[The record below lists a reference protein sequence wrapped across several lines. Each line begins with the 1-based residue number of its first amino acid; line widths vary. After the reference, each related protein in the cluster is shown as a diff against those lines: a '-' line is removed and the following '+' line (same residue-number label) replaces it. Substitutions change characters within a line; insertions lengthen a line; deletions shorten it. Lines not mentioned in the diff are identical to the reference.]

1 MNSALSPLEVFR
13 RDGVPH
19 RRIEDWKYSDLRSV
33 LDAET
38 VARAPGVLLQVENL
52 ASEIESVDLTSDI
65 LPSWAT
71 RLIQEFPRD
80 DAMDAAAWAF
90 AASGIALRV
99 PRGAR
104 IAQPVTLAFQG
115 LGHGRVIIALEE
127 GASLTF
133 IENHRERGEGLRNLS
148 VAIVLEDGAELIH
161 VRNAEAASALIS
173 VETIAVRIGRDA
185 NYRVHLASGGAKLS
199 RTEFHVTL
207 AGEGANADLNG
218 VTVLGGDAHADVTT
232 RIDHAVCH
240 TTSRQLFK
248 IAAGGRSRAVYQGK
262 IIVHEGADGS
272 DSRQT
277 AKALLL
283 GARAEADLKPEL
295 EIFADDVKCAHGAAA
310 GDLDADSLFY
320 LRARGIPESDARSL
334 LIRAFLDEAVDE
346 IEDESMRAS
355 TRQFVESGL
364 SAALQASP

>member
-1 MNSALSPLEVFR
+1 MNLALSPLEVFR
-13 RDGVPH
+13 RNGVPH
-19 RRIEDWKYSDLRSV
+19 RRIEDWKYSDLRAV

-38 VARAPGVLLQVENL
+38 VAHAPGVCLQIENL
-52 ASEIESVDLTSDI
+52 APEIERVDLTADI
-65 LPSWAT
+65 LPGWAT
-71 RLIQEFPRD
+71 NFIREFPHD

-90 AASGIALRV
+90 ASSGVGLRV
-99 PRGAR
+99 PRIAK
-104 IAQPVTLAFQG
+104 IAQPTELLVQG
-115 LGHGRVIIALEE
+115 LGHGRVIIVLEE
-127 GASLTF
+127 GASLTLV
-133 IENHRERGEGLRNLS
+133 ENHDDRGEGLRNLS

-161 VRNAEAASALIS
+161 VRNAQAASALIS
-173 VETIAVRIGRDA
+173 VETIAVRIGRNA
-185 NYRVHLASGGAKLS
+185 NYRAQLASRGGKLS

-207 AGEGANADLNG
+207 AGEGANADLSG
-218 VTVLGGDAHADVTT
+218 VTVLSGEAHADVTT
-232 RIDHAVCH
+232 RIDHAVGH

-262 IIVHEGADGS
+262 IVVHKGANAS

-320 LRARGIPESDARSL
+320 LRARGIPEAEARSL
-334 LIRAFLDEAVDE
+334 LIRAFLEEAVNEIADE
-346 IEDESMRAS
+346 NLRDA
-355 TRQFVESGL
+355 TWQFVESGL
-364 SAALQASP
+364 SAALEGVP